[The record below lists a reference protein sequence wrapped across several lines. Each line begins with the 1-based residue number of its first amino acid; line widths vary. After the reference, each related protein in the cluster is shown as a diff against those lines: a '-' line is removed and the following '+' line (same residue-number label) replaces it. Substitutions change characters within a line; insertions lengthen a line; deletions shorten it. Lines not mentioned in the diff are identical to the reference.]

1 MQSIR
6 MGVFKTILFLCYERN
21 IRLCQVLNKSVKNRI
36 GKWLLFFCCFPYML
50 FRWLFV
56 SFCERTV
63 GKRNVARQNLR
74 ERAQDFE
81 DELAVVAIAKNEAFY
96 IREWIAYYKAVG
108 VTKIYLYDNE
118 SEDQLLDTVRDFM
131 EEGTVVYNYFP
142 GKSRQLEA
150 YNDAVKKY
158 GGTARYM
165 AFVDCDEF
173 LVPTADRPLP
183 EVVSEL
189 LLQVPN
195 AGGLGVNWA
204 LYGSSGFEKRQT
216 GLITATYLQR
226 GEDFAWQN
234 FHVKTIVNPRL
245 VKDYISPHF
254 PLYVT
259 GAWSVD
265 SKGHRQRLWY
275 NHDVDFGMIRCN
287 HYFCKSREEFA
298 AKQSR
303 GMADRQEKYDFHKFE
318 EYDLNEKRDD
328 NMLRY
333 VEGIK
338 RFL

>member
-1 MQSIR
+1 MKDNEIYLSMFDEQDD
-6 MGVFKTILFLCYERN
+6 
-21 IRLCQVLNKSVKNRI
+21 
-36 GKWLLFFCCFPYML
+36 L
-50 FRWLFV
+50 FR
-56 SFCERTV
+56 
-63 GKRNVARQNLR
+63 
-74 ERAQDFE
+74 E
-81 DELAVVAIAKNEAFY
+81 DEDIIEEEHTSVNDIAIVGIAVNVGNYQEPEAL
-96 IREWIAYYKAVG
+96 W
-108 VTKIYLYDNE
+108 
-118 SEDQLLDTVRDFM
+118 
-131 EEGTVVYNYFP
+131 
-142 GKSRQLEA
+142 EA
-150 YNDAVKKY
+150 
-158 GGTARYM
+158 
-165 AFVDCDEF
+165 
-173 LVPTADRPLP
+173 
-183 EVVSEL
+183 
-189 LLQVPN
+189 
-195 AGGLGVNWA
+195 
-204 LYGSSGFEKRQT
+204 
-216 GLITATYLQR
+216 LQR